1 MDSNL
6 VDENYRDNLDAFM
19 EKYNMRLAAVVVV
32 AADEQVCRERIA
44 QRGRTED
51 FRALRPEDIA
61 PEKNRFT
68 LVDIR
73 MEKYREITQ
82 KVIDGY
88 KDLGLVIEE
97 RNEDLDIDATVR
109 RISEALRGKIYF
121 SPADGGT
128 DGILQPQRFV
138 FRGMDVTMDF
148 NSVAHGTERKTI
160 YRWLHFQIKQKA
172 TEAKTLILRSIFY

>member
-1 MDSNL
+1 
-6 VDENYRDNLDAFM
+6 
-19 EKYNMRLAAVVVV
+19 
-32 AADEQVCRERIA
+32 
-44 QRGRTED
+44 
-51 FRALRPEDIA
+51 
-61 PEKNRFT
+61 
-68 LVDIR
+68 

-148 NSVAHGTERKTI
+148 NSVAHGT
-160 YRWLHFQIKQKA
+160 LLGFVHIKGNRIPMIFVEEGARQSGIGSLLLITALREIKA
-172 TEAKTLILRSIFY
+172 AGFSEASLRSMNDKIL